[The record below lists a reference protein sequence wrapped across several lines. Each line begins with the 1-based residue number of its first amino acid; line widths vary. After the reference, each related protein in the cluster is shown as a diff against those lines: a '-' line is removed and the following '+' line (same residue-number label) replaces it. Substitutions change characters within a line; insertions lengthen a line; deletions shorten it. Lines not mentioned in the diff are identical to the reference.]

1 MNGLT
6 QDMTNRMLAD
16 LADVMLNATAAE
28 KEVPAHDYL
37 ARCRELAA
45 GYRMLQQQA
54 SHDRPLRAYLLLD
67 AWEGNP
73 LAADLSEQE
82 GRPGFVKFPPE

>member
-1 MNGLT
+1 
-6 QDMTNRMLAD
+6 
-16 LADVMLNATAAE
+16 
-28 KEVPAHDYL
+28 
-37 ARCRELAA
+37 LAA